1 MGGRG
6 GGQANRRGKRGNPA
20 TRDPRRNHGPN
31 TASIPTPQPIASTSN
46 VQIEAPIITITAEA
60 TPQADD
66 IAFFSEFAN
75 AEIGSG
81 NNTDIVMD
89 GENNEEFVI

>member
-1 MGGRG
+1 MSVKNS
-6 GGQANRRGKRGNPA
+6 AM
-20 TRDPRRNHGPN
+20 T
-31 TASIPTPQPIASTSN
+31 IASSSN
-46 VQIEAPIITITAEA
+46 VQIEAPIITIAAEA

-81 NNTDIVMD
+81 NDADIIMN